1 MTMILRDSLGGNC
14 NTKMIA
20 TVSALKEDIYESLGT
35 CRFAR
40 SVQMVQNDMKKN
52 ERVDAG
58 VIIAR
63 LKKEVSDL
71 KAELKL
77 LKGGDQKENLTAED
91 IDRCNH
97 MVTHFIKSDDPSAT
111 LVLPDRLMINQC
123 FYHFRNLYHQAASKK
138 GGAIALEAPSA

>member
-63 LKKEVSDL
+63 LKKEVADL

-77 LKGGDQKENLTAED
+77 VKGGDQKENLTAED

-138 GGAIALEAPSA
+138 GGAIALEAPSE

>member
-1 MTMILRDSLGGNC
+1 
-14 NTKMIA
+14 
-20 TVSALKEDIYESLGT
+20 
-35 CRFAR
+35 
-40 SVQMVQNDMKKN
+40 MVQNDMKKN

-58 VIIAR
+58 VIISR

-77 LKGGDQKENLTAED
+77 LKGGDQKESLTAED

-123 FYHFRNLYHQAASKK
+123 FYHFRNLYHQALQKK
-138 GGAIALEAPSA
+138 GGAVALEAP